1 MKRLFWS
8 ICLFS
13 ILFLFCYHSSAGA
26 SSSYGLF
33 TAKEEEWLLNH
44 DPIVIGYS
52 VDYIPLEFI
61 DIRGNPSGI
70 ALNWFVGIAESYGIE
85 YEFASYDQNT
95 TWQEALDDMKEGR
108 IDVLTDVTPTDERSD
123 YMLFTD
129 SYESFRLLLVGNSS
143 QDYLMKVSNIRQL
156 DHEKNTF
163 YATKGHWQEA
173 YLKNALSKANIVIA
187 NDMKDAFKYIN
198 ENQGYMLIE
207 LPVYNYYEENYTY
220 NHIKIIG
227 ELDEEIPHTIG
238 INIENETL
246 VGILNKILKQHELTV
261 FIQNDMIEKQN
272 RNYYLE
278 RFIFILV
285 FIGLLVVIPLI
296 RLYFLTVRKNR
307 KLQFE
312 KADFVSKVFH
322 NLKTPIAA
330 SLGYMQ
336 LLKEQESTE
345 DSLNYINATEIR
357 LMEVKSTI
365 EKLSLLTSYQN
376 KIDHELVVVKL
387 HNIYLQVLYDME
399 TIAFEKN
406 IQLINEVDEDVY
418 DEVFGN
424 GSQLYQLFE
433 LLIDNAIKYTGL
445 NGIIRI
451 GSRSM
456 GKGHIQLYIADNGIG
471 IPETDVKLIFNK
483 YYKGSNHHLS
493 NSTGLGLAIAK
504 QIIDRHQAK
513 IKIKSKV
520 DEGTFITITFKT
532 IR

>member
-1 MKRLFWS
+1 MKRLLLGL
-8 ICLFS
+8 CLFS
-13 ILFLFCYHSSAGA
+13 VLFLFCYHSVDANST
-26 SSSYGLF
+26 YGFF
-33 TAKEEEWLLNH
+33 TEKEEDWLLNH
-44 DPIVIGYS
+44 DPIIIGYS
-52 VDYIPLEFI
+52 VDYAPLEFI
-61 DIRGNPSGI
+61 DIRGKPSGI
-70 ALNWFVGIAESYGIE
+70 ALNWFIGIADSYGIE
-85 YEFASYDQNT
+85 YEFASYDKNT
-95 TWQEALDDMKEGR
+95 SWQDALNDMKEGN
-108 IDVLTDVTPTDERSD
+108 IDVLTDVTPTDERQD
-123 YMLFTD
+123 YIFFTD
-129 SYESFRLLLVGNSS
+129 PYESFRLLLVGNSS
-143 QDYLMKVSNIRQL
+143 QDYLMKISNIRQL

-163 YATKGHWQEA
+163 YVTEGHWQEE
-173 YLKNALSKANIVIA
+173 YLNSTLNRAEIIVAKN
-187 NDMKDAFKYIN
+187 MKEAFKYIN
-198 ENQGYMLIE
+198 EGQGYMLIE
-207 LPVYNYYEENYTY
+207 LPVYNYYEENYSY

-227 ELDEEIPHTIG
+227 ELDEEIHHSIG
-238 INIENETL
+238 VNFENETL
-246 VGILNKILKQHELTV
+246 AGILNKILKQHELTV

-278 RFIFILV
+278 RFIFAIV
-285 FIGLLVVIPLI
+285 FIGLLVLIPLV

-336 LLKEQESTE
+336 LLKEHEYTEESL
-345 DSLNYINATEIR
+345 DYINATEIR

-365 EKLSLLTSYQN
+365 EKLSLMTSYQN
-376 KIDHELVVVKL
+376 KIDHQLVVVKL
-387 HNIYLQVLYDME
+387 HNIYLQALYDME
-399 TIAFEKN
+399 TIAIDKN

-433 LLIDNAIKYTGL
+433 LLIDNAIKYTGV

-451 GSRSM
+451 GSRSV
-456 GKGHIQLYIADNGIG
+456 GKGHIQLYITDNGIG

-504 QIIDRHQAK
+504 EIIDHHNAK
-513 IKIKSKV
+513 IKTKSKV
-520 DEGTFITITFKT
+520 DEGTTITITFKT